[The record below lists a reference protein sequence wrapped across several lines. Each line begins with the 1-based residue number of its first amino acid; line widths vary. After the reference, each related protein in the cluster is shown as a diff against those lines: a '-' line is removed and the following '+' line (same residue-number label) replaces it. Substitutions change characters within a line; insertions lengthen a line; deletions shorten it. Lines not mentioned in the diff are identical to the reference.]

1 MASSRA
7 ASTARFVV
15 DRLICDR
22 PDLAA
27 RKLVRSKLDQCKGW
41 HLKDLYAHYGC
52 VNAIEFSSD
61 GKLLVSGLYTQ
72 DNHVVDKYKIACRE
86 H

>member
-1 MASSRA
+1 VIPEVEGVECAVSGRPAMASTRA
-7 ASTARFVV
+7 ANTARFVV
-15 DRLICDR
+15 DRLVCDR
-22 PDLAA
+22 PDLSA

-61 GKLLVSGLYTQ
+61 GKLLVSGL
-72 DNHVVDKYKIACRE
+72 
-86 H
+86 